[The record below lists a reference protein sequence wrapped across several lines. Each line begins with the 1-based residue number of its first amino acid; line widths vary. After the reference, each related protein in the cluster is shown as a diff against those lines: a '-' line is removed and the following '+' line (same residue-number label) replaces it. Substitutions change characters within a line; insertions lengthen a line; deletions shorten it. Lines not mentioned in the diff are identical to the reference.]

1 MTSVSNTAAVRK
13 SAWAVEAAPVDGV
26 RTKRWVTVAYY
37 AISLV
42 LTFMFLFPI
51 AWSILTSFETSAE
64 AMASPPRYWPSRFS
78 LENYRE
84 LANFG
89 EGITRYLWNS
99 GSIALMTVAATLVIS
114 TLAGY
119 GFSRFRFPGRNLL
132 FMLIL
137 STLMIPFQS
146 ILNPLFIL
154 LRAIHLQDTKL
165 GLALVY
171 TTFQLPFAVFMMRNA
186 FDAVPR
192 EIEEAAVL
200 DGCRPLSM
208 LRRVMLPLVGPGL
221 ATVSLFAFFGSWNEL
236 LAALILISDARQFT
250 LPVMLLNAQSGQL
263 GSMNWGLMQAGITL
277 AILPCA
283 ILFLLLQ
290 RHYIHGLVAGAVKA

>member
-1 MTSVSNTAAVRK
+1 
-13 SAWAVEAAPVDGV
+13 
-26 RTKRWVTVAYY
+26 
-37 AISLV
+37 
-42 LTFMFLFPI
+42 
-51 AWSILTSFETSAE
+51 
-64 AMASPPRYWPSRFS
+64 MASPPRYWPSRFS

-89 EGITRYLWNS
+89 EGVTRYLWNS
-99 GSIALMTVAATLVIS
+99 GSIALMTVVATLVIS

-119 GFSRFRFPGRNLL
+119 GFSLPLSRSESPVHADPVDLDDPVPVDPQPAVHPVARDPPAGHETRPGARLYDV
-132 FMLIL
+132 
-137 STLMIPFQS
+137 PAAVRGVHDAQ
-146 ILNPLFIL
+146 L
-154 LRAIHLQDTKL
+154 LRRGA
-165 GLALVY
+165 A
-171 TTFQLPFAVFMMRNA
+171 RN
-186 FDAVPR
+186 R
-192 EIEEAAVL
+192 SAVL

-263 GSMNWGLMQAGITL
+263 RSMVLGPDAGRHHAGHPAL
-277 AILPCA
+277 RHP
-283 ILFLLLQ
+283 FLLLQ